1 MPRSHRPELWLLLAV
16 TPLFAAC
23 DDGGPEERHCVGPD
37 GAYTG
42 DWGCEPAHP
51 SYRGGSHFIYVPMHH
66 YTGVGTQAGLFARAT
81 SPGSGK
87 AMVTRGGFG
96 DAGSSHAHGGS

>member
-1 MPRSHRPELWLLLAV
+1 MA
-16 TPLFAAC
+16 PLFSAC

-37 GAYTG
+37 GVYTQ

-51 SYRGGSHFIYVPMHH
+51 GYRGGSHFVYVPMHH
-66 YTGVGTQAGLFARAT
+66 YTGVGTAAGSFARAT

-87 AMVTRGGFG
+87 ATVTRGGFG
-96 DAGSSHAHGGS
+96 HAGSGHAHGGS